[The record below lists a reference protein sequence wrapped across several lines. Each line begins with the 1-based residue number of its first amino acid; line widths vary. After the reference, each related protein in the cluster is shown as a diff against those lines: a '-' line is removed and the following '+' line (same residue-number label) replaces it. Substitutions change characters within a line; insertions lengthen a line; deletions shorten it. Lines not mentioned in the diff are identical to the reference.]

1 MVLVGHSM
9 GVQMALE
16 AHRRHPERVAG
27 LILICGAPGRPLDAV
42 HDVPLAAAALPYAQ
56 AAVSRFP
63 GLSRLLFR
71 SVLPTE
77 LSLKMALTFEVNER
91 LVAREDLVRY
101 LDDLA
106 DVDPALFLKLLGS
119 AAHDRRLRP
128 PPQHL
133 RADPDHR
140 RRAGH
145 LHAHVALGEDARRH
159 PRQRAA
165 GADRTAATSGRSSTP
180 SSAACGSRSTSTTT
194 SAGRTATA
202 ASRPVSLP
210 AALAPLLALLAA
222 SPRQASAQP
231 YDPDYRW
238 QTIDTPHFQVHFH
251 QGLEALAQRAA
262 REAERAHARLA
273 PLLGYSPRQRTQ
285 LVVSD
290 DSDSANGSATP
301 IPYDTIRIYAVPPES
316 GSVLND
322 ERDWLE
328 AVITHEYVHILHL
341 DHVGGFPAL
350 VNGLFGKIWPPNA
363 LTPGWMIEG
372 LAVSHE
378 APAGSGAGRN
388 DSALFDMY
396 QRAMVVEPPGFPTLA
411 MASNPYL
418 EWPRG
423 NVSYLLG
430 GRFMAWIERRS
441 GPEAMRGFLADQG
454 SAIWPWAP
462 SWAAGRWFGADLPTL
477 WDQFAAG
484 LQQGYAAQLTEV
496 RRRPVTRPVPLTA
509 RGGTIER
516 PRWLPDGAG
525 LAYVDRGL
533 DERAGLRRVARDGTD
548 LGRALVVDMDGTFAL
563 RSAGEA
569 VVAKGQVWR
578 EFRLYTDLYLAD
590 LGRGTDRRLTDG
602 ERATDPALGPGGASV
617 VYVAQAGAGEQALR
631 RRGLDGGPVETLLQ
645 LPGVQLYEPAVSPDG
660 TRIALSV
667 QRDGRRDLVLLEDGR
682 LRDVTSDDA
691 LDRSPSWSPDGRWLL
706 FCSDRGGI
714 YNLYAWE
721 AATGLLRQVTN
732 VESGA
737 LDPVVSPDGATL
749 AFVTYSRRGYD
760 LATIPFDPATW
771 LDPAPAAPAVAA
783 PVPAPGAEAAA
794 RPYSAAETVQPFFWL
809 PTFSINQDGGTYGA
823 YTMGT
828 DVLGRHTWQL
838 DAYADTAHLTLGYS
852 FSYVGGWSWPSLDLY
867 STRYVTD
874 SPGYPDR
881 PVSAWTPLAPGAS
894 LHLHPAGAAA
904 RLPRRLDPDADRVGR
919 ARCRP
924 TSATRPGGSSPTAS
938 SPRWR
943 SRRPTATPTATPTPS
958 PPRRGA
964 PWRCGSATP
973 ATPRQ
978 RLPALAGAAGLE
990 RVHPRPVHPPR
1001 GAGDAPLGRHRPRLA
1016 RRLAPLLAGRP
1027 PLHRPAGAHPAPV
1040 LLAFGPAARLRG
1052 RAVRRQRDLLGHPRA
1067 ALPALHAGGRPI
1079 HLADLP
1085 APRPRRPLRRLRR
1098 GLRAGDRE
1106 GLLRTRLPLGAAAD
1120 GAGGELRLE
1129 TALAYWLLTDIRLGV
1144 ARGLGK
1150 PLGGLSPTQDPYA
1163 IWQWYV
1169 TLGPSF

>member
-1 MVLVGHSM
+1 MS
-9 GVQMALE
+9 
-16 AHRRHPERVAG
+16 
-27 LILICGAPGRPLDAV
+27 
-42 HDVPLAAAALPYAQ
+42 
-56 AAVSRFP
+56 F
-63 GLSRLLFR
+63 
-71 SVLPTE
+71 
-77 LSLKMALTFEVNER
+77 
-91 LVAREDLVRY
+91 
-101 LDDLA
+101 
-106 DVDPALFLKLLGS
+106 
-119 AAHDRRLRP
+119 
-128 PPQHL
+128 
-133 RADPDHR
+133 
-140 RRAGH
+140 
-145 LHAHVALGEDARRH
+145 
-159 PRQRAA
+159 
-165 GADRTAATSGRSSTP
+165 
-180 SSAACGSRSTSTTT
+180 
-194 SAGRTATA
+194 
-202 ASRPVSLP
+202 P
-210 AALAPLLALLAA
+210 AARVGLLALLAV
-222 SPRQASAQP
+222 SPLTGAAQP
-231 YDPDYRW
+231 YDPGYRW
-238 QTIDTPHFQVHFH
+238 QTIETPHFQVHYH

-301 IPYDTIRIYAVPPES
+301 VPYNTIRIYAVPPES

-341 DHVGGFPAL
+341 DNIGGFPAL
-350 VNGLFGKIWPPNA
+350 VNELFGKIWPPNG

-430 GRFMAWIERRS
+430 GRFMAWIELRS

-462 SWAAGRWFGADLPTL
+462 SWATERWFGQDLPTL

-484 LQQGYAAQLTEV
+484 LRQGYAAQLVEV
-496 RRRPVTRPVPLTA
+496 RRRPVTRPTPLTV

-516 PRWLPDGAG
+516 PRWLPDGSG
-525 LAYVDRGL
+525 LVYVDRGL
-533 DERAGLRRVARDGTD
+533 DERPGLRRVTKDGLD
-548 LGRALVVDMDGTFAL
+548 QGRALIVDMDGTFAL

-590 LGRGTDRRLTDG
+590 LGRGSDRRLTDG
-602 ERATDPALGPGGASV
+602 ERATDPALDPGGRTV
-617 VYVAQAGAGEQALR
+617 VYVAQEGAGEQALHR
-631 RRGLDGGPVETLLQ
+631 RSLDGGPVETLLQ
-645 LPGVQLYEPAVSPDG
+645 LPGVQLYEPTVSPDG
-660 TRIALSV
+660 ARIALSV

-760 LATIPFDPATW
+760 LATIPFDPAGW
-771 LDPAPAAPAVAA
+771 LDPTPAAPAVAA
-783 PVPAPGAEAAA
+783 PLPAQGPDTVV
-794 RPYSAAETVQPFFWL
+794 RPYSATETVQPYFWL
-809 PTFSINQDGGTYGA
+809 PTFSINQDGGTYGV
-823 YTMGT
+823 YTTGT
-828 DVLGRHTWQL
+828 DVLARHAWQL
-838 DAYADTAHLTLGYS
+838 EAFADTAHMTPGYS

-867 STRYVTD
+867 STRYVTG

-894 LHLHPAGAAA
+894 FTFT
-904 RLPRRLDPDADRVGR
+904 RLERQFAFRVG
-919 ARCRP
+919 
-924 TSATRPGGSSPTAS
+924 
-938 SPRWR
+938 W
-943 SRRPTATPTATPTPS
+943 TPTLIESVGTV
-958 PPRRGA
+958 PPDVGYPPGRLFADGLLSEVA
-964 PWRCGSATP
+964 LSAAYSDTHRY
-973 ATPRQ
+973 AHSISTEEGRTLAL
-978 RLPALAGAAGLE
+978 RL
-990 RVHPRPVHPPR
+990 RY
-1001 GAGDAPLGRHRPRLA
+1001 AGDALGSDYQLWRARLA
-1016 RRLAPLLAGRP
+1016 WNEFTRVPFTRHVVLATRLSGAIGHGSLGGSPPFSLGGIPSTDLLALTTLQSFSPSDLLRGYAAGQFSGNGTFSATLELRFPLFTPEAGRSTWP
-1027 PLHRPAGAHPAPV
+1027 IFLRRVHGALFADFGEAFVQGTEKGYAGPDFHWERLRMGAGA
-1040 LLAFGPAARLRG
+1040 
-1052 RAVRRQRDLLGHPRA
+1052 
-1067 ALPALHAGGRPI
+1067 
-1079 HLADLP
+1079 
-1085 APRPRRPLRRLRR
+1085 
-1098 GLRAGDRE
+1098 
-1106 GLLRTRLPLGAAAD
+1106 
-1120 GAGGELRLE
+1120 ELRLE